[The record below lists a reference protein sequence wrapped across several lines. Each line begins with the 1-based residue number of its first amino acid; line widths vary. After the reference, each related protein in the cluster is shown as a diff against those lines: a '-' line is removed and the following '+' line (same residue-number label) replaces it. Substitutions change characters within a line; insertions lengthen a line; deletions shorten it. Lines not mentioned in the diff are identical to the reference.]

1 MKAFNYVMGGLF
13 IISAALQFNDPDPYL
28 WITIYGVA
36 ALLAYMNIVKKH
48 DRLSH
53 LGMLLACLI
62 YGFTLVFKK
71 DGVISWFRDHDAE
84 SLVQSMKATKP
95 WIENAREFGGLMII
109 ALFLVINL
117 TMEKRKSA
125 AA

>member
-1 MKAFNYVMGGLF
+1 MKVFNYVMGGLF

-36 ALLAYMNIVKKH
+36 ALLAYMNIVNKH

-71 DGVISWFRDHDAE
+71 DGVISWFNDHQAE

-109 ALFLVINL
+109 AVFLVINL
-117 TMEKRKSA
+117 ILEKRKTSIS
-125 AA
+125 